1 MAKLATPRKK
11 QMFRITEPDAQK
23 VLLVGDFTDWQQRP
37 IQMKNEGGGLWTT
50 AVNLPPGT
58 HHYLFIVDGEWRED
72 PECTLR
78 EPNPFGGYN
87 MVRQVA

>member
-1 MAKLATPRKK
+1 
-11 QMFRITEPDAQK
+11 MFHITEPDAQK

-37 IQMKNEGGGLWTT
+37 IPMKNEGGGVWTA